1 MWLQKICLTRI
12 WIFCYI
18 YYVTLSK
25 CSISGCPLAILLLY
39 LLCHAEQM
47 FHIRLPASASMQHRF
62 SSGIDK
68 PLTAAPPR
76 SETRERIKGRR
87 QKKIIMQL
95 VFWITVQKLRNVPG
109 YLYCHFDGKSY
120 LYLANDGTLSDLS
133 LYTIKQSVFPVY
145 NVCKT
150 FFFCD
155 IQIFSFHEPHFLS
168 NLSFKQLKNKRTY
181 NEIYG
186 LTRMIC

>member
-1 MWLQKICLTRI
+1 MVAKD
-12 WIFCYI
+12 
-18 YYVTLSK
+18 LSNTD
-25 CSISGCPLAILLLY
+25 LDLLLY

-87 QKKIIMQL
+87 QKKNNNATSF
-95 VFWITVQKLRNVPG
+95 FWITVQKLRNVPG

-120 LYLANDGTLSDLS
+120 LYLANDGTLSDLP
-133 LYTIKQSVFPVY
+133 LYTIKQAFFRFIMYAKPFFLRHSNFFLPCAPFP
-145 NVCKT
+145 
-150 FFFCD
+150 
-155 IQIFSFHEPHFLS
+155 
-168 NLSFKQLKNKRTY
+168 KQF
-181 NEIYG
+181 IV
-186 LTRMIC
+186 